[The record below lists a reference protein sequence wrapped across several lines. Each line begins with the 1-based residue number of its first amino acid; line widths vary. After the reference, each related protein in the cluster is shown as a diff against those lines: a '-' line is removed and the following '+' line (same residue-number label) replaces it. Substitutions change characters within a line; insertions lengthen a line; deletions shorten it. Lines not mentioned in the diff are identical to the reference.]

1 MSSFKINIIFLLF
14 IFSIFLFLFYS
25 FYFQRLVI
33 SIFMLLGVIGI
44 NTFIFRAYEYTNES
58 LQIRQIKQDN
68 EQLLVPNLAQ
78 PKRDDEQFLVPNL
91 VQTKPDDEQFL
102 MPNLVHY
109 IWFRWEGRNHTFT
122 FIQYLAILSASR
134 FIKPDAI
141 LFHTDHPPGT
151 IKLFNVLLLNY
162 Y

>member
-91 VQTKPDDEQFL
+91 V
-102 MPNLVHY
+102 HY
-109 IWFRWEGRNHTFT
+109 IWFRWEGRNHTLT

-141 LFHTDHPPGT
+141 LFHTDHPPGIY
-151 IKLFNVLLLNY
+151 IKLFYVYNNIVTFNPWEA
-162 Y
+162 